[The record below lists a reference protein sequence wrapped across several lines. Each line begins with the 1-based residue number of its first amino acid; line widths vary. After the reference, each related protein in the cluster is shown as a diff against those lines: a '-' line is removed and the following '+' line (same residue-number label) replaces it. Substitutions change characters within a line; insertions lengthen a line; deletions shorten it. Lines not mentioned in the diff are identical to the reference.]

1 MIRRLVALFALSAIA
16 LPLVTQAQTQWTEGK
31 NYFTITPTL
40 RTSVPAG
47 KVEVT
52 EVFSYGCPHCS
63 QFRPVVKQLKA
74 ALPPNAVLTLVPAS
88 FNPAE
93 DWPMFQ
99 RAYVTAQALGI
110 ADRAHDGIFD
120 AIWKSG
126 ELAVLDPQTNRIKS
140 PLPSIEDA
148 ARVYNRLSGVPAD
161 RFLAVSQSFAV
172 EVKMKADD
180 AYVLHGQVD
189 STPTIVVNGK
199 YRLNTESAGGADQ
212 VIQLVKF
219 LVNKESH

>member
-1 MIRRLVALFALSAIA
+1 MTRPLAVLFMLAVTA
-16 LPLVTQAQTQWTEGK
+16 LPVVASAQAPWTEGK
-31 NYFTITPTL
+31 NYFLITPALHT
-40 RTSVPAG
+40 TVPAG

-52 EVFSYGCPHCS
+52 EVFSYACPHCS
-63 QFRPVVKQLKA
+63 EFRPVIKQLKA
-74 ALPPNAVLTLVPAS
+74 ALPPNAMFTLVPAS

-99 RAYVTAQALGI
+99 RAYVTAEALGI

-126 ELAVLDPQTNRIKS
+126 ELSVVDLQTNRIKD
-140 PLPSIEDA
+140 PAPTIQDA
-148 ARVYNRLSGVPAD
+148 AKVYNKLTGVAID
-161 RFLAVSQSFAV
+161 KFIAVSQSFSV
-172 EVKMKADD
+172 DVKMKADD

-199 YRLNTESAGGADQ
+199 YRLNTESAGGATQ
-212 VIQLVKF
+212 VLQLVKY
-219 LVNKESH
+219 LVAKESH